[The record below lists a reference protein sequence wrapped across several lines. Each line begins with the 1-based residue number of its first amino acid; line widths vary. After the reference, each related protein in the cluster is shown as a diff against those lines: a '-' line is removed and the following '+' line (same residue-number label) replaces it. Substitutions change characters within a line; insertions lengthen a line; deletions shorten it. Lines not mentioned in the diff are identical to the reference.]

1 MSDER
6 GSVPRFGESV
16 ISVPITVSMLRIAA
30 QGLGLLGGGSRDKVT
45 YSLEGK
51 LGGSGF
57 TSTRFQAQGQLT
69 LPGTS
74 APRRRRRGDKNRRAY
89 RPSSRTACCGGFSE
103 SKLAP
108 IDNVMAKLFLA
119 LVLVAATPLAA
130 QEFPNRPIRLI
141 TPAAQ
146 GGTTDLLAR
155 VFGQKLAESWG
166 QQVLVDNRASA
177 AGVIAGQLT
186 TQAAPDGY
194 TLLLAYHQHTVNAAL
209 NPKLPYHPVNDFT
222 PITQL
227 TSAGLMLVVNP
238 STPVNNLAEFMQWTK
253 NFKGALNF
261 GSAGIGS
268 GGHLAGEL
276 FKLMAGVKAEHI
288 PYKGAGPAM
297 ADLIA
302 GQYHFNFS
310 GLQGS
315 QVQVRAGRLRA
326 IAVTTPKRL
335 PSNPELPAMA
345 EVLPGFEV
353 VGWYGVIGPANMPQ
367 PLVEKLH
374 GELVKILNQPDVKS
388 RIEADGSE
396 PVGARPR
403 SSGASCTPISTSGRS
418 SSRRAARSWNEAV
431 PAAGPG
437 FGAGGPARAPR
448 AHPAA

>member
-1 MSDER
+1 MR
-6 GSVPRFGESV
+6 WLFVVLG
-16 ISVPITVSMLRIAA
+16 IAA
-30 QGLGLLGGGSRDKVT
+30 LPAL
-45 YSLEGK
+45 
-51 LGGSGF
+51 
-57 TSTRFQAQGQLT
+57 AQQ
-69 LPGTS
+69 
-74 APRRRRRGDKNRRAY
+74 DY
-89 RPSSRTACCGGFSE
+89 
-103 SKLAP
+103 
-108 IDNVMAKLFLA
+108 
-119 LVLVAATPLAA
+119 
-130 QEFPNRPIRLI
+130 PNKPIRLI

-155 VFGQKLAESWG
+155 LFGQKLGESWG
-166 QQVLVDNRASA
+166 QQVIVDNRASA
-177 AGVIAGQLT
+177 AGVIAGTLT

-238 STPVNNLAEFMQWTK
+238 NAPAKNLAEFIEWTK
-253 NFKGALNF
+253 SFQGALNF

-276 FKLMAGVKAEHI
+276 YKLMTGVKAEHI

-326 IAVTTPKRL
+326 IAVTTPRRI
-335 PSNPELPAMA
+335 PSNPDLPAMA
-345 EVLPGFEV
+345 EALPGFEV
-353 VGWYGVIGPANMPQ
+353 VGWYGVIGPPNMPQ
-367 PLVEKLH
+367 PLVAKLH
-374 GELVKILNQPDVKS
+374 GELVKILHQPDVKS

-396 PVGARPR
+396 PVGSSPEEFRRFMHADQTKWAKVVKE
-403 SSGASCTPISTSGRS
+403 SGAKL
-418 SSRRAARSWNEAV
+418 E
-431 PAAGPG
+431 
-437 FGAGGPARAPR
+437 
-448 AHPAA
+448 

>member
-1 MSDER
+1 MR
-6 GSVPRFGESV
+6 KLLLLLVF
-16 ISVPITVSMLRIAA
+16 AA
-30 QGLGLLGGGSRDKVT
+30 LPAL
-45 YSLEGK
+45 
-51 LGGSGF
+51 
-57 TSTRFQAQGQLT
+57 AQQ
-69 LPGTS
+69 
-74 APRRRRRGDKNRRAY
+74 DY
-89 RPSSRTACCGGFSE
+89 
-103 SKLAP
+103 
-108 IDNVMAKLFLA
+108 
-119 LVLVAATPLAA
+119 
-130 QEFPNRPIRLI
+130 PNRPIRLI

-155 VFGQKLAESWG
+155 IFGQKLSEAFG

-177 AGVIAGQLT
+177 AGVIAGQMT
-186 TQAAPDGY
+186 AQAPPDGY

-238 STPVNNLAEFMQWTK
+238 KTPVNNLAEFIQWTRD
-253 NFKGALNF
+253 FQGALNF

-276 FKLMAGVKAEHI
+276 YKLMAKVKAEHI

-345 EVLPGFEV
+345 EALPGFEV

-367 PLVEKLH
+367 PLVKRLH
-374 GELVKILNQPDVKS
+374 EELIKALNAPDVKS
-388 RIEADGSE
+388 RIESDGSE
-396 PVGARPR
+396 PVGSSPEDFRRFMHADLDKWAKLVKE
-403 SSGASCTPISTSGRS
+403 SGAKLD
-418 SSRRAARSWNEAV
+418 
-431 PAAGPG
+431 
-437 FGAGGPARAPR
+437 
-448 AHPAA
+448 